1 MSKRFTTV
9 SLLVKFAT
17 FEFATY
23 IFVSLPIGKV
33 QNLHPGRG
41 KLKRTRNIL
50 KDVFFLERLR
60 ECFQWFIESNMKY
73 ICFELGRSEFNK

>member
-1 MSKRFTTV
+1 MFNTQRISMSKRFTTV

-23 IFVSLPIGKV
+23 IFVSPPIDKV
-33 QNLHPGRG
+33 QNLHRGRG

-50 KDVFFLERLR
+50 NFFFSTAIKGILSMVYRKSYEANL
-60 ECFQWFIESNMKY
+60 
-73 ICFELGRSEFNK
+73 L

>member
-1 MSKRFTTV
+1 MFNTQRISVSKRFTTV

-17 FEFATY
+17 SEFATY
-23 IFVSLPIGKV
+23 IFVSPPIGKV

-50 KDVFFLERLR
+50 KYFFSTAIKGILSVVYRKSYEANL
-60 ECFQWFIESNMKY
+60 
-73 ICFELGRSEFNK
+73 L